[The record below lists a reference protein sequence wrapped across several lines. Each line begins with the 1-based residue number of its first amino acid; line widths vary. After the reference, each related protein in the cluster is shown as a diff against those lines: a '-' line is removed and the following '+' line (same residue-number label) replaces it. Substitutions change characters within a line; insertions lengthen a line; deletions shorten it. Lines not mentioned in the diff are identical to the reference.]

1 MELPERKQN
10 LLASMFVKNFISS
23 ESDDRNSLQVER
35 EPMRDN
41 AYVRAAITILT
52 VLVIFVFAGC
62 VSKKDVT
69 GDSVSTE
76 STDYSVESSKY
87 SSESVDIDDG
97 STDTFSENSD
107 DQPDTSF
114 EKNRSYRSTYS
125 EDDDLTESKEY
136 KSYSD
141 QTEWSSGYSA
151 TNNVDSLNND
161 PDDYDTPE
169 DYADDAW
176 GDDFDDWD
184 DAYEY
189 WEDNY

>member
-1 MELPERKQN
+1 
-10 LLASMFVKNFISS
+10 
-23 ESDDRNSLQVER
+23 
-35 EPMRDN
+35 MRDN
-41 AYVRAAITILT
+41 VYVRAAITILT
-52 VLVIFVFAGC
+52 VLVIFVFDGC
-62 VSKKDVT
+62 VSKKNVT
-69 GDSVSTE
+69 GDSESTE
-76 STDYSVESSKY
+76 STEYSLESSEY

>member
-1 MELPERKQN
+1 
-10 LLASMFVKNFISS
+10 
-23 ESDDRNSLQVER
+23 
-35 EPMRDN
+35 MRDN
-41 AYVRAAITILT
+41 VYVRAAITILT
-52 VLVIFVFAGC
+52 VLVIFVFDGC
-62 VSKKDVT
+62 VSKKNVT
-69 GDSVSTE
+69 GDSESTE
-76 STDYSVESSKY
+76 STEYSVESSEY

-97 STDTFSENSD
+97 STDIFSENSD
-107 DQPDTSF
+107 EQPDTLF
-114 EKNRSYRSTYS
+114 EKNRSYKSTYS

-141 QTEWSSGYSA
+141 QTEWSSGYSI
-151 TNNVDSLNND
+151 TDNFDSFNND

-184 DAYEY
+184 EAYEY

>member
-1 MELPERKQN
+1 
-10 LLASMFVKNFISS
+10 
-23 ESDDRNSLQVER
+23 
-35 EPMRDN
+35 MRDN

-52 VLVIFVFAGC
+52 VLVMIVFVGC
-62 VSKKDVT
+62 VSKKNVT
-69 GDSVSTE
+69 GGSVSTE
-76 STDYSVESSKY
+76 STDYSVESSEY

-107 DQPDTSF
+107 DQPDTLF
-114 EKNRSYRSTYS
+114 ETSRSYRSTYS
-125 EDDDLTESKEY
+125 ETEDTTESEDY
-136 KSYSD
+136 GAYRD
-141 QTEWSSGYSA
+141 QIEWSSGYS
-151 TNNVDSLNND
+151 TTDNFDSLNND

-176 GDDFDDWD
+176 EDDFDDWD